1 MKQQF
6 WALVAIVGFMLMCV
20 ASGLP
25 AHAATGPLTAI
36 SNPTDHA
43 FAANA
48 LGHAISEHAWLEN
61 FLLTTHIVSF
71 VVLVGG
77 ACVVDLRLLG
87 LGRRIPVR
95 DLNNFVIPIVLAS
108 VVTAV
113 SSGLWLFGAHAD
125 ILIGRPAFLYKMLL
139 LFAAAI
145 NALIFYTGPY
155 QSVAKWNR
163 DDRPPQGAQIAG
175 LVSLLIWIAVIFC
188 GQRIAHH

>member
-1 MKQQF
+1 MKKQF
-6 WALVAIVGFMLMCV
+6 WGLAAFVGLMLTCV

-25 AHAATGPLTAI
+25 AHAASGPLAAI
-36 SNPTDHA
+36 SNPSGLA

-48 LGHAISEHAWLEN
+48 LGRAVSERAWLEN
-61 FLLTTHIVSF
+61 LLLTTHIVSF

-87 LGRRIPVR
+87 LGRRIPLR
-95 DLNNFVIPIVLAS
+95 DLNNFVVPIVLVS

-125 ILIGRPAFLYKMLL
+125 ALIGRPAFLYKMLL

-155 QSVAKWNR
+155 QSVAKWER
-163 DDRPPQGAQIAG
+163 DDRPPRGAQAAG
-175 LVSLLIWIAVIFC
+175 LLSLLIWVAVIFC